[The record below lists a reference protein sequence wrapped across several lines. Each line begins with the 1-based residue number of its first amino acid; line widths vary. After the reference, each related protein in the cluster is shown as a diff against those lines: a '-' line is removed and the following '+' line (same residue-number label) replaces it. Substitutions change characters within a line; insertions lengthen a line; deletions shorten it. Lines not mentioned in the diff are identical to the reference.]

1 MRNRRRTQT
10 SSEGALRASRTG
22 LGAASVNLSLVLRS
36 AVDEKQ
42 TQDSDIFRR
51 SFKSVS
57 DRFRGCFGESESC
70 VALGCG

>member
-22 LGAASVNLSLVLRS
+22 LGAASASPSLVLRS

-42 TQDSDIFRR
+42 TRDSDIF
-51 SFKSVS
+51 
-57 DRFRGCFGESESC
+57 
-70 VALGCG
+70 